1 MTQHQLMYGEKMDN
15 APIRR
20 IKDIADIYLGYPFRG
35 AVKSAPDGD
44 SWVVQ
49 PRDIDACYSIVWNA
63 ETMTKTTLTGR
74 KEPNYLQAG
83 DVLFLARGNNNHAS
97 AVTKKFSNA
106 VCSPIFFQLR
116 LKDQSLLPEFFAWQ
130 INQAP
135 VQKQLTRTTE
145 GTLQK
150 NVSKVILQ
158 DIEIAI
164 PSLETQQS
172 IIKLASC
179 FFEQIRTHQQL
190 INNTKL
196 SMTAI
201 ANDIL
206 SGD

>member
-1 MTQHQLMYGEKMDN
+1 MYGEKMDN
-15 APIRR
+15 APKRR

-49 PRDIDACYSIVWNA
+49 PRDIDDCYSITWDAN
-63 ETMTKTTLTGR
+63 TMTKTTLTGR
-74 KEPNYLQAG
+74 KEPNYLQEG
-83 DVLFLARGNNNHAS
+83 DVLFLARGNNNYAS
-97 AVTKKFSNA
+97 AVINPFENA

-116 LKDQSLLPEFFAWQ
+116 LKEKALLPGFLAWQ

-135 VQKQLTRTTE
+135 VQKQLMRTTE

-150 NVSKVILQ
+150 NVSKMILQ

-164 PSLETQQS
+164 PSVNTQQS
-172 IIKLASC
+172 VIKLANC

-190 INNTKL
+190 IENTKL
-196 SMTAI
+196 AMTAI

>member
-1 MTQHQLMYGEKMDN
+1 MTQHPQMYGEKMDN

-49 PRDIDACYSIVWNA
+49 PRDIDDCYSLVWNT

-74 KEPNYLQAG
+74 KGPNYLQEG
-83 DVLFLARGNNNHAS
+83 DVLFLARGNNNYAS
-97 AVTKKFSNA
+97 AVTKPFENA

-116 LKDQSLLPEFFAWQ
+116 LKEESLLPKFLAWQ
-130 INQAP
+130 INQLP
-135 VQKQLTRTTE
+135 VQKQLMRTTE

-150 NVSKVILQ
+150 NVSKNILQ

-164 PSLETQQS
+164 PSIETQRS
-172 IIKLASC
+172 ILKLAQC

-190 INNTKL
+190 IENTTRA
-196 SMTAI
+196 MTAI

-206 SGD
+206 SGE